1 MSLASDVRMY
11 ARFAVG
17 LRRFMRE
24 RTTLEEA
31 YAIVR
36 RRLAERERM
45 FLRIVER
52 GVYGHPGSPYLP
64 LLKMAGCELGD
75 VREMVKTRGVEGT
88 LEALRDAGV
97 YVTFDEFKGRLPIV
111 RNGKTFEV
119 SAREFDNPYTRH
131 HFETRTS
138 GSTGAGTRILYDLD
152 HMAAIIVNS
161 SIAKHIQGLEGKP
174 IVAWRPV
181 FPAGTGM
188 AGLLRNARSGDD
200 LRRWFTPVLP
210 GELHVSIKY
219 RLATEYV
226 LATARLAGMRVRRPE
241 PVRLDQAIVVARA
254 AAETVKTDG
263 ACLVRAYTSLALRI
277 ARAAQDEG
285 LDLTGV
291 IFTGGGEP
299 PTPAKVRGITDS
311 GARFTSSYGMTET
324 GGVAKACVQ
333 PLDQTDVHFCEDML
347 AMIQTPKALDDSGTV
362 VQALVYTTLLPTA
375 PKLMLNVESDDF
387 GIVETRSCGCP
398 FDELGYPRHIRQIRS
413 FKKLTGEGMT
423 LVGTDMVRVLE
434 EVLPARFGGSPL
446 DYQLREEEDERGYTR
461 LTLLVNPR
469 LQIADEK
476 EVVET
481 LLGSLTRAGAGAE
494 ITRAMWAQAGTVRV
508 RREEPVWTSTGKLM
522 PFRRSAA

>member
-1 MSLASDVRMY
+1 MY
-11 ARFAVG
+11 VRFAIG
-17 LRRFMRE
+17 LRRFLRE
-24 RTTLEEA
+24 RTTLEQA

-36 RRLAERERM
+36 QRLANREQM

-52 GVYGHPGSPYLP
+52 GVFGHSKSPYLP
-64 LLKMAGCELGD
+64 LLRMAGCELGD
-75 VREMVKTRGVEGT
+75 IRRMVPSRGVEGT

-111 RNGKTFEV
+111 RNGRTFEV
-119 SAREFDNPYTRH
+119 SARDFDNPYTRR

-161 SIAKHIQGLEGKP
+161 TIAKQIHGLKGLP

-181 FPAGTGM
+181 FPAGAGM
-188 AGLLRNARSGDD
+188 AGLLRNGRSGDD

-210 GELHVSIKY
+210 GDLQVSIKY

-226 LATARLAGMRVRRPE
+226 MAMTRLAGMRVPRPE
-241 PVRLDQAIVVARA
+241 PVRLDQAIVVARC

-263 ACLVRAYTSLALRI
+263 ACTVRAYTSLALRI
-277 ARAAQDEG
+277 AQAAKDEG
-285 LDLTGV
+285 LDLSGV
-291 IFTGGGEP
+291 TFTGGGEP
-299 PTPAKVRGITDS
+299 PTPAKVRGITES

-324 GGVAKACVQ
+324 GGVAKACAR

-347 AMIQTPKALDDSGTV
+347 AMIQTPKTLDDSGTV
-362 VQALVYTTLLPTA
+362 VQALVYTSLLPTA

-387 GIVETRSCGCP
+387 GIVENRSCGCP
-398 FDELGYPRHIRQIRS
+398 FEELGYPRHIRQIKS

-446 DYQLREEEDERGYTR
+446 DYQLREEEDERGFTR
-461 LTLLVNPR
+461 LTVLVNPR
-469 LQIADEK
+469 LEIADEN
-476 EVVET
+476 EVVQT
-481 LLGSLTRAGAGAE
+481 LLGSLTKAGAGAE
-494 ITRAMWAQAGTVRV
+494 ITRAVWAQAGTVRI